1 MAGDYTYKWRAALE
15 RGQLLGPDT
24 GCPYYPCHFEG
35 QDCTWCYCPFYPCEE
50 EAVGGRYV
58 EYSEGGMIWSCKDC
72 HWIHRRE
79 VAEAVLRALKKLSD
93 FSHASLLKVMRRLLE
108 EYPP

>member
-1 MAGDYTYKWRAALE
+1 M
-15 RGQLLGPDT
+15 LGPDT